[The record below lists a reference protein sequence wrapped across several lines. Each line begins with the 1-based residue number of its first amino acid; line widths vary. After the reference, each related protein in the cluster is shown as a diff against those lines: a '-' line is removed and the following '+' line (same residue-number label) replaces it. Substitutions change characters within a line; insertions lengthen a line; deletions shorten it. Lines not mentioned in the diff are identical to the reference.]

1 MGVRRVLLV
10 VMLVAALGCWPV
22 VAWAAGSQPERR
34 TARGAIPAAAAVA
47 SVEADFNNDGF
58 ADLAVGV
65 PREGVGAAE
74 LAGAVN
80 VLYGSTTGLSGS
92 GSQLFFQGGGGVTDV
107 AEPFDSFGAALAAGD
122 FDNDGFVDL
131 AVGVPGEDLR
141 AIPNA
146 GAVNVLYGSTAGLSG
161 AGGQF
166 FSQDTTGVLGTAEPE
181 DTFGAAVGTGD
192 FDNDGFADL
201 AIGVPAED
209 PGGAALAGAVNVL
222 YGSAVKLTAAGN
234 QQFVQGSGGVLGTA
248 EIGDQFGFVLAAGD
262 FNNDGFADLVI
273 GAPFEDVGSVVDAGA
288 INVLYGSA
296 GRLSVSGDQ
305 VFFQGGG
312 GVAGVAEASD
322 FFGAALA
329 GGDFDN
335 DGLAD
340 LAIGAPFEDVGSV
353 FDAGAVNVLYGSA
366 AKLTATGDQQFVQG
380 GGGVVGVAENGDFFG
395 VALAGGDFDNDGFA
409 DLAIGAPFED
419 VGSVVDAGAI
429 NVLYGSAAR
438 LSVSGD
444 QVFFQGG
451 GGVAGVAEHG
461 DFFGAALAGGD
472 FDNDGF
478 ADLAIGAP
486 FEDVGSVFDAG
497 AINVLYGSAANLTA
511 TGDQQFFQGGGGV
524 VGVAEP
530 FDSFGAALAA
540 GDFDNDGF
548 ADLAVGAVSEDIGAT
563 LDAGAVNVLYGS
575 AARLTAT
582 GDQQFFQGNG
592 GLIGVAEEG
601 DFFGAALA
609 TGDYDNDSFADLAVG
624 VPFEDVIGVLDA
636 GAVNVLYGSAGRL
649 SGAGNQQFFQGN
661 GGVLGTRE
669 EGDAFGSSLA

>member
-1 MGVRRVLLV
+1 
-10 VMLVAALGCWPV
+10 MLVAALGCWPV
-22 VAWAAGSQPERR
+22 AAWAAGSQPERR
-34 TARGAIPAAAAVA
+34 TARGATPAAAAVA

-131 AVGVPGEDLR
+131 AVGVPGEDLQ

-146 GAVNVLYGSTAGLSG
+146 GAVNVLYGSTTGLSG

-181 DTFGAAVGTGD
+181 DTFGSAVGAGD

-222 YGSAVKLTAAGN
+222 YGSAAKLTATGN
-234 QQFVQGSGGVLGTA
+234 QQFVQGSGGVVGTA
-248 EIGDQFGFVLAAGD
+248 EIGDEFGFVLAAGD
-262 FNNDGFADLVI
+262 FN
-273 GAPFEDVGSVVDAGA
+273 
-288 INVLYGSA
+288 
-296 GRLSVSGDQ
+296 
-305 VFFQGGG
+305 
-312 GVAGVAEASD
+312 
-322 FFGAALA
+322 
-329 GGDFDN
+329 
-335 DGLAD
+335 
-340 LAIGAPFEDVGSV
+340 
-353 FDAGAVNVLYGSA
+353 
-366 AKLTATGDQQFVQG
+366 
-380 GGGVVGVAENGDFFG
+380 
-395 VALAGGDFDNDGFA
+395 NDGFA

-419 VGSVVDAGAI
+419 VGSVVDAGAV

-438 LSVSGD
+438 LTATGD
-444 QVFFQGG
+444 QQFFQGG
-451 GGVAGVAEHG
+451 GGVAGVAEAS
-461 DFFGAALAGGD
+461 DFFGAALGTGD
-472 FDNDGF
+472 FDNDGS

-497 AINVLYGSAANLTA
+497 AINVLYGSAAKLTA

-524 VGVAEP
+524 VGVAENG
-530 FDSFGAALAA
+530 DAFGIALAA

-575 AARLTAT
+575 AAKLTAT
-582 GDQQFFQGNG
+582 GDQQFFQGNS
-592 GLIGVAEEG
+592 GLVGVAEEG

-624 VPFEDVIGVLDA
+624 TPFEDVIGVLDA

-649 SGAGNQQFFQGN
+649 SGAGNQQFFQGS